1 VAGRQSKTPIR
12 DQIIERTMNVVKH
25 RAGTLQG
32 VLLLLP
38 ITMAVMGLVVL
49 VPVLPGMMA
58 QFHDVPGVEYLV
70 PLMLTLPALCVA
82 ALGPIA
88 GIVVDSFGR
97 RRTCIGALVIY
108 AFVGM
113 LPIILN
119 SLTAIIASRFVL
131 GAMEALIV
139 TSSTT
144 LIGDYFHGRERE
156 KWLANQTAVAS
167 IASIFLALL
176 GGALG
181 NLSWRGPFA
190 AYGVSILFAIALML
204 WTWEP
209 QKSEDASDKVAG
221 SATRFPW
228 GAIMPI
234 ALLAVFGGIMF
245 FTMQIQVSNVL
256 SEYYSVRSPSQLG
269 LYTGLA
275 GLSVAGGTLLYRQ
288 FTARL
293 VVATQLLIAFAL
305 LGVSYAQMNHA
316 PTPTVFTVWLIANQ
330 IGSGMLLPA
339 LVVWA
344 MGRLPFEV
352 RGRGTGL
359 FMTGW
364 WLGQPLSTQAVALLR
379 GQMNGS
385 LPEALQMLG
394 ILCLVA
400 TAIALVSRLRVS
412 ASPTAP
418 TA

>member
-1 VAGRQSKTPIR
+1 
-12 DQIIERTMNVVKH
+12 MNVPER
-25 RAGTLQG
+25 RAGPLQG

-88 GIVVDSFGR
+88 GIVVDAFGR

-108 AFVGM
+108 AVVGM
-113 LPIILN
+113 LPIVLD

-190 AYGVSILFAIALML
+190 AYGVSILFALGLML

-209 QKSEDASDKVAG
+209 RKSEEPGSEPASVAG
-221 SATRFPW
+221 RFPW

-234 ALLAVFGGIMF
+234 ALLAVFGGTMF
-245 FTMQIQVSNVL
+245 FNMQIQVSNVL
-256 SEYYSVRSPSQLG
+256 SEYYGIRSPGQLG
-269 LYTGLA
+269 LYSGMAGLA
-275 GLSVAGGTLLYRQ
+275 VAGGTLLYRQ
-288 FTARL
+288 VTARL
-293 VVATQLLIAFAL
+293 VVSTQLLIAFGL
-305 LGVSYAQMNHA
+305 LGITYVQMNHS
-316 PTPTVFTVWLIANQ
+316 PTSSQFTVWLITNQ
-330 IGSGMLLPA
+330 IGCGMLLPA

-364 WLGQPLSTQAVALLR
+364 WLGQPLSTQAVAFLR
-379 GQMNGS
+379 GHVNGS
-385 LPEALQMLG
+385 LPDALQILG

-400 TAIALVSRLRVS
+400 AAVALAARLRVS
-412 ASPTAP
+412 APPGVAAS
-418 TA
+418 

>member
-1 VAGRQSKTPIR
+1 
-12 DQIIERTMNVVKH
+12 MNVVDRH
-25 RAGTLQG
+25 AGTLQG

-82 ALGPIA
+82 LLGPLA
-88 GIVVDSFGR
+88 GFVVDRFGR
-97 RRTCIGALVIY
+97 RTTCILALVAY
-108 AFVGM
+108 AIVGM
-113 LPIILN
+113 LPLILD
-119 SLTAIIASRFVL
+119 SLMAIIASRFVL
-131 GAMEALIV
+131 GVMEALIV

-181 NLSWRGPFA
+181 NISWRGPFA
-190 AYGVSILFAIALML
+190 AYGVSILFAIALAL

-209 QKSEDASDKVAG
+209 RKSEQPSDEIAG
-221 SATRFPW
+221 PGAHFPW
-228 GAIMPI
+228 RAIMPI

-256 SEYYSVRSPSQLG
+256 SEGYGIHSPSKLG

-275 GLSVAGGTLLYRQ
+275 GLCVAGGTLLYRQ

-293 VVATQLLIAFAL
+293 VVPTQLTVAFGL
-305 LGVSYAQMNHA
+305 LAVSYLMMNHS
-316 PTPTVFTVWLIANQ
+316 PTSTSFTAWLVVNQ
-330 IGSGMLLPA
+330 VGCGMLLPSLA
-339 LVVWA
+339 VWA
-344 MGRLPFEV
+344 MGTLPFEV

-379 GQMNGS
+379 GQHAGN
-385 LPEALQMLG
+385 LPAALQVLG
-394 ILCLVA
+394 VLCLVA
-400 TAIALVSRLRVS
+400 AALALVGRFRRAAPPS
-412 ASPTAP
+412 APAM
-418 TA
+418 

>member
-1 VAGRQSKTPIR
+1 
-12 DQIIERTMNVVKH
+12 MNVAER
-25 RAGTLQG
+25 RAGALQG

-38 ITMAVMGLVVL
+38 ITMAVMGLIVL

-58 QFHDVPGVEYLV
+58 QFHAVPGVEYLV

-82 ALGPIA
+82 VLAPVA
-88 GIVVDSFGR
+88 GVVVDFFGR
-97 RRTCIGALVIY
+97 RRTLIGALVIY
-108 AFVGM
+108 ALVGM
-113 LPIILN
+113 LPLVLS
-119 SLTAIIASRFVL
+119 SLTAIIASRAVL

-167 IASIFLALL
+167 ISSIFLALL

-181 NLSWRGPFA
+181 AFSWRGPFA
-190 AYGVSILFAIALML
+190 AYGVSLFFALALLL

-209 QKSEDASDKVAG
+209 RKSEEP
-221 SATRFPW
+221 SAEIVGPAARFPW
-228 GAIMPI
+228 RVIVPI
-234 ALLAVFGGIMF
+234 SLLAVFGGTMF

-256 SEYYSVRSPSQLG
+256 SEDYGIRSPSQLG
-269 LYTGLA
+269 LFTGLA
-275 GLSVAGGTLLYRQ
+275 GLAVGGGTLLYRQ
-288 FTARL
+288 YTARL
-293 VVATQLLIAFAL
+293 IVPTQLFIAFGL
-305 LGVSYAQMNHA
+305 LGVTYVMMSHTSTASIFA
-316 PTPTVFTVWLIANQ
+316 VWLVFNQ
-330 IGSGMLLPA
+330 MGCGMLLPA

-364 WLGQPLSTQAVALLR
+364 WLGQPLSAQAVAFIR
-379 GQMNGS
+379 GRADGS
-385 LPEALQMLG
+385 LLQALQILG

-400 TAIALVSRLRVS
+400 TAMALVGRFRVS
-412 ASPTAP
+412 ARPGVAAT
-418 TA
+418 

>member
-1 VAGRQSKTPIR
+1 
-12 DQIIERTMNVVKH
+12 MNVAEH
-25 RAGTLQG
+25 RAGPLQG

-82 ALGPIA
+82 ALGPLA

-108 AFVGM
+108 ALVGM

-181 NLSWRGPFA
+181 NISWRGPFA
-190 AYGVSILFAIALML
+190 AYGVSILFAIGLML

-209 QKSEDASDKVAG
+209 RKSEEPSNEVAASA
-221 SATRFPW
+221 ARYPW

-234 ALLAVFGGIMF
+234 ALLAVFGGVMF

-256 SEYYSVRSPSQLG
+256 SEYYGIRSPSQLG
-269 LYTGLA
+269 LYTGVA
-275 GLSVAGGTLLYRQ
+275 GLAVAGGTLLYRQ

-293 VVATQLLIAFAL
+293 FVSTQLLIAFGL
-305 LGVSYAQMNHA
+305 LGVTYVEMNHA
-316 PTPTVFTVWLIANQ
+316 PTSALFIVCLIANQ
-330 IGSGMLLPA
+330 IGCGMLLPA

-385 LPEALQMLG
+385 LPEALQILG
-394 ILCLVA
+394 VLCLVA
-400 TAIALVSRLRVS
+400 TTIALVGRFRVS
-412 ASPTAP
+412 APPSAP

>member
-1 VAGRQSKTPIR
+1 
-12 DQIIERTMNVVKH
+12 MNITDH
-25 RAGTLQG
+25 RAGPLQG

-58 QFHDVPGVEYLV
+58 QFHALPGVEYLV

-82 ALGPIA
+82 VLGPIA
-88 GIVVDSFGR
+88 GIVVDRFGR
-97 RRTCIGALVIY
+97 RRTCITALVIY
-108 AFVGM
+108 GLVGM
-113 LPIILN
+113 LPLVLDTL
-119 SLTAIIASRFVL
+119 SAIIASRLVL
-131 GAMEALIV
+131 GVMEALIV

-181 NLSWRGPFA
+181 SFSWRGPFA
-190 AYGVSILFAIALML
+190 AYGVSILFAIGLML

-209 QKSEDASDKVAG
+209 RKSEEPVNEIAV
-221 SATRFPW
+221 SAVRSPW
-228 GAIMPI
+228 GAVMPI

-256 SEYYSVRSPSQLG
+256 SDYYGIHSPSQLG

-275 GLSVAGGTLLYRQ
+275 GLAVAGGTLLYRQ
-288 FTARL
+288 VTARWRI
-293 VVATQLLIAFAL
+293 ATQLLIAFGL
-305 LGVSYAQMNHA
+305 LAISYLMMNHS
-316 PTPTVFTVWLIANQ
+316 PTPTSFTAWLVVNQ
-330 IGSGMLLPA
+330 LGCGMLLPS

-344 MGRLPFEV
+344 MGRLPFEM

-379 GQMNGS
+379 GQAHGS
-385 LPEALQMLG
+385 LPEALQILG

-400 TAIALVSRLRVS
+400 ALIALVGRLK
-412 ASPTAP
+412 TAAQP
-418 TA
+418 G

>member
-1 VAGRQSKTPIR
+1 
-12 DQIIERTMNVVKH
+12 
-25 RAGTLQG
+25 

-82 ALGPIA
+82 ALGPVA
-88 GIVVDSFGR
+88 GIVVDAFGR
-97 RRTCIGALVIY
+97 RRTCIGALLIY
-108 AFVGM
+108 AVVGM
-113 LPIILN
+113 LPIFLD
-119 SLTAIIASRFVL
+119 SLSTIIASRFVL

-190 AYGVSILFAIALML
+190 AYGVSIVFAIGLML

-209 QKSEDASDKVAG
+209 RKSEEPGNEVAR
-221 SATRFPW
+221 SAARFPW
-228 GAIMPI
+228 GAILPI
-234 ALLAVFGGIMF
+234 ALLAVFGGVMF
-245 FTMQIQVSNVL
+245 FNMQIQVSNVL
-256 SEYYSVRSPSQLG
+256 SEYYGIHSPSQLG
-269 LYTGLA
+269 LYSGVAGLA
-275 GLSVAGGTLLYRQ
+275 VAGGTLLYRR
-288 FTARL
+288 FTARR
-293 VVATQLLIAFAL
+293 VVSTQLIIAFGL
-305 LGVSYAQMNHA
+305 LGITYVQMNHS
-316 PTPTVFTVWLIANQ
+316 PTSTLFTVWLIANQ
-330 IGSGMLLPA
+330 LGCGMLLPA

-364 WLGQPLSTQAVALLR
+364 WLGQPLSTQAVAFLR
-379 GQMNGS
+379 GQVNGS
-385 LPEALQMLG
+385 LPAALQILG

-400 TAIALVSRLRVS
+400 TAIALAGRRSVAAPPS
-412 ASPTAP
+412 AP
-418 TA
+418 T

>member
-1 VAGRQSKTPIR
+1 
-12 DQIIERTMNVVKH
+12 MNVVKH
-25 RAGTLQG
+25 RAGSLQG

-58 QFHDVPGVEYLV
+58 QFHAVPGVEYLV

-82 ALGPIA
+82 ALGPFA

-108 AFVGM
+108 AIVGM

-190 AYGVSILFAIALML
+190 AYGLSILFAVALML

-209 QKSEDASDKVAG
+209 QKSEEPSNETVR
-221 SATRFPW
+221 SAARFPW

-234 ALLAVFGGIMF
+234 ALLAVFGGVMF

-256 SEYYSVRSPSQLG
+256 SEYYGIRSPNQLG
-269 LYTGLA
+269 LYAGLA

-288 FTARL
+288 ITARL

-305 LGVSYAQMNHA
+305 LGVSYVEMNHA
-316 PTPTVFTVWLIANQ
+316 PTSSLFTVWLIANQ

-379 GQMNGS
+379 GQMNDS
-385 LPEALQMLG
+385 LPEALQILG

-400 TAIALVSRLRVS
+400 TAVALVSRLRVS
-412 ASPTAP
+412 ASPSTP
-418 TA
+418 TI

>member
-1 VAGRQSKTPIR
+1 
-12 DQIIERTMNVVKH
+12 
-25 RAGTLQG
+25 
-32 VLLLLP
+32 
-38 ITMAVMGLVVL
+38 
-49 VPVLPGMMA
+49 
-58 QFHDVPGVEYLV
+58 
-70 PLMLTLPALCVA
+70 
-82 ALGPIA
+82 
-88 GIVVDSFGR
+88 
-97 RRTCIGALVIY
+97 
-108 AFVGM
+108 M

-119 SLTAIIASRFVL
+119 SLIAIIASRFVL

-167 IASIFLALL
+167 VSSIFLALL

-190 AYGVSILFAIALML
+190 AYGVSILFAIGLML

-209 QKSEDASDKVAG
+209 RKGEEPAIEVPS

-234 ALLAVFGGIMF
+234 ALLAVFGGVMF
-245 FTMQIQVSNVL
+245 FNMQIQVSNVL
-256 SEYYSVRSPSQLG
+256 SEYYGIRTPSQLG
-269 LYTGLA
+269 LYAGVAGLA
-275 GLSVAGGTLLYRQ
+275 VAGGTLLYRQ

-293 VVATQLLIAFAL
+293 VVSTQLVIAFGL
-305 LGVSYAQMNHA
+305 LGITYVEMNHS
-316 PTPTVFTVWLIANQ
+316 PTSTLFTVWLIVNQ
-330 IGSGMLLPA
+330 IGCGMLLPA

-364 WLGQPLSTQAVALLR
+364 WLGQPLSTQAVAYLR
-379 GQMNGS
+379 GQASGS
-385 LPEALQMLG
+385 LPEALQILG

-400 TAIALVSRLRVS
+400 TAMALAARLRVS
-412 ASPTAP
+412 APPRAP
-418 TA
+418 AS

>member
-1 VAGRQSKTPIR
+1 
-12 DQIIERTMNVVKH
+12 MNVAE
-25 RAGTLQG
+25 RQAGALQG

-38 ITMAVMGLVVL
+38 ITMAVMGLIVL

-58 QFHDVPGVEYLV
+58 QFHDVPGVNYLV

-82 ALGPIA
+82 LLSPVA
-88 GIVVDSFGR
+88 GVVVDFFGR
-97 RRTCIGALVIY
+97 RKTLIGALVIY
-108 AFVGM
+108 ALVGM
-113 LPIILN
+113 LPLLLN
-119 SLTAIIASRFVL
+119 SLTAIIASRAVL
-131 GAMEALIV
+131 GATEALII

-181 NLSWRGPFA
+181 NISWRGPFA
-190 AYGVSILFAIALML
+190 AYGISLFFAAALLL

-209 QKSEDASDKVAG
+209 RKSEEPSAEIAG
-221 SATRFPW
+221 PAPRFPW
-228 GAIMPI
+228 GAIVPI
-234 ALLAVFGGIMF
+234 SLLAVFGGTMF
-245 FTMQIQVSNVL
+245 FNMQIQVSNVL
-256 SEYYSVRSPSQLG
+256 SDQYGIRSPSQLG

-275 GLSVAGGTLLYRQ
+275 GLAVAAGTLLYRR

-293 VVATQLLIAFAL
+293 IVPTQLLIAFGL
-305 LGVSYAQMNHA
+305 LGVTYVMMNHA
-316 PTPTVFTVWLIANQ
+316 PTSAPFTVWLVFNQ
-330 IGSGMLLPA
+330 IGCGMLLPA

-364 WLGQPLSTQAVALLR
+364 WLGQPLSTQAVAYLR
-379 GQMNGS
+379 GQAGGS
-385 LPEALQMLG
+385 LPAALQILG
-394 ILCLVA
+394 VLCLIA
-400 TAIALVSRLRVS
+400 TAIALAGRLRAS
-412 ASPTAP
+412 AAP
-418 TA
+418 SAAAT

>member
-1 VAGRQSKTPIR
+1 MNIT
-12 DQIIERTMNVVKH
+12 ER
-25 RAGTLQG
+25 RAGNLQG

-38 ITMAVMGLVVL
+38 ITMAVMGLIVL

-82 ALGPIA
+82 VLGPIA
-88 GIVVDSFGR
+88 GVVVDFFGR
-97 RRTCIGALVIY
+97 RSTLIGALVIY

-113 LPIILN
+113 LPLILS
-119 SLTAIIASRFVL
+119 SLTGIIVSRFVL

-167 IASIFLALL
+167 ISSIFLALL

-181 NLSWRGPFA
+181 NFSWRGPFA
-190 AYGVSILFAIALML
+190 AYGVSIVFAVALML

-209 QKSEDASDKVAG
+209 RKSEEPSDQLADI
-221 SATRFPW
+221 ATGFPW
-228 GAIMPI
+228 RAIMPI
-234 ALLAVFGGIMF
+234 ALLAVFGGVMF
-245 FTMQIQVSNVL
+245 FTMQIQVTNVL
-256 SEYYSVRSPSQLG
+256 SDYYGIRTPSQLG

-275 GLSVAGGTLLYRQ
+275 GLAVAGGTLLYRKV
-288 FTARL
+288 TARL
-293 VVATQLLIAFAL
+293 FIPTQLLIAFAL
-305 LGVSYAQMNHA
+305 LAISYLMMNHS
-316 PTPTVFTVWLIANQ
+316 PTSKSFTVWLVVNQ
-330 IGSGMLLPA
+330 LGCGMLLPA

-379 GQMNGS
+379 GQVNGS
-385 LPEALQMLG
+385 LPGALQILG
-394 ILCLVA
+394 IFCVIA
-400 TAIALVSRLRVS
+400 TVMALVGRFRVS
-412 ASPTAP
+412 TPPSGLRPESQKTG
-418 TA
+418 